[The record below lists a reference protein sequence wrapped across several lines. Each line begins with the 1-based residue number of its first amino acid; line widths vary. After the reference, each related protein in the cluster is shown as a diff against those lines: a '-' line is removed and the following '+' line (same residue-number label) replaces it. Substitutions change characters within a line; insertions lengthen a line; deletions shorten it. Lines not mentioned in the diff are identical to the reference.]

1 MKVKCTDNYLS
12 RKYLTVGKI
21 YNVELNEKRGY
32 TILDDTGNLF
42 LYPSYRFEVVDN
54 SPVVTNYKTV
64 VAMLSKFNGKK
75 VVISRT
81 SEYIVISENN
91 SSYFVINDCGQV
103 NKYSKSYFIE
113 LNKGER

>member
-1 MKVKCTDNYLS
+1 MKVKCIENYLS

-42 LYPSYRFEVVDN
+42 VYPSYRFEAVDD

-64 VAMLSKFNGKK
+64 VATLSKFNGKK

-81 SEYIVISENN
+81 NEYIVLSENN
-91 SSYFVINDCGQV
+91 TSYFIINDSGQV

-113 LNKGER
+113 LNK

>member
-1 MKVKCTDNYLS
+1 MKVKCVDNYLMS
-12 RKYLTVGKI
+12 GYLTVGKI

-42 LYPSYRFEVVDN
+42 VYSSYRFEIVDN

-64 VAMLSKFNGKK
+64 VAMVSKFNGKK

-113 LNKGER
+113 LNK

>member
-1 MKVKCTDNYLS
+1 MKVKCIENYLS

-42 LYPSYRFEVVDN
+42 VYPSYRFEVVDDL
-54 SPVVTNYKTV
+54 PVVTNYKIV
-64 VAMLSKFNGKK
+64 VATTSKFNGKK

-91 SSYFVINDCGQV
+91 TTYFVINDCGQLA
-103 NKYSKSYFIE
+103 KYHKSYFIE
-113 LNKGER
+113 LNKGE